1 MKNDPL
7 EYIRCRLSRE
17 ELLLQLAEECAELGK
32 AALKLRRIY
41 DGSNPTP
48 IKHHEAYNN
57 LIEEIAD
64 VTLCVEVLGLNT
76 PEALK
81 TVGEI
86 WGSKLDRWKQR
97 LMEAESKD
105 LE

>member
-1 MKNDPL
+1 MENSL
-7 EYIRCRLSRE
+7 EYIRDSLSRE

-48 IKHHEAYNN
+48 IKRPEAYNN

-76 PEALK
+76 PEVLQ
-81 TVGEI
+81 TVGQI
-86 WGSKLDRWKQR
+86 WGAKLDRWKQR

-105 LE
+105 RK